1 MASRTTEP
9 NKSAIYAT
17 ALTAFFAIAGIAVV
31 DPILPV
37 IGAEMGAT
45 TWQIELLFT
54 AYIAVM
60 AVGMIPAVLATGR
73 FGYKKVLVA
82 GVTLVGVAAL
92 LASISSTIG
101 QLAAL
106 RGLWGLGNAMFFATA
121 MVLLVALAN
130 DREWVVELFETCV
143 GLGFAV
149 GPLIG
154 GLFGR
159 ISWRLPFLVC
169 GLFMIAALAVS
180 VTKLRDPAVPPA
192 ALRAT
197 EVFAPFRKPAFRA
210 LCVITATYNFVFFIV
225 LGYTPVFLGLAVV
238 PLGLVFTAWGIGLAV
253 GILVVGHRLARTV
266 GAVQTVGFALGG
278 LLLALVGFATSQG
291 RPESIALLVLAGV
304 CMGIANAN
312 LTDLALA
319 LGSEDRRVTTG
330 AFNLV
335 RWGFAAPA
343 PVIAG
348 LLHAVSPA
356 APYWVGVA
364 VLLVGVVAFAWKGPR
379 MAAVLGER
387 LLWSRRRDQSSAF
400 APRRPEGVRTLR

>member
-1 MASRTTEP
+1 MASTRTEP
-9 NKSAIYAT
+9 HKSAIYAT

-31 DPILPV
+31 DPILPI
-37 IGAEMGAT
+37 IGAEIGAS

-73 FGYKKVLVA
+73 FGYKKILIA
-82 GVTLVGVAAL
+82 GVTLVGIAAL
-92 LASISSTIG
+92 LAAFSSTIG
-101 QLAAL
+101 QLAVL
-106 RGLWGLGNAMFFATA
+106 RGVWGLGNAMFFATA
-121 MVLLVALAN
+121 MVLLVSLAN

-154 GLFGR
+154 GLFGG
-159 ISWRLPFLVC
+159 ISWRVPFAVC
-169 GLFMIAALAVS
+169 GLFMVAALAVS
-180 VTKLRDPAVPPA
+180 VTQLRDPAVPPA
-192 ALRAT
+192 PLRLAD
-197 EVFAPFRKPAFRA
+197 VFTPFRKPAFRA
-210 LCVITATYNFVFFIV
+210 LCVITAAYNFVFFIV
-225 LGYTPVFLGLAVV
+225 LGYTPVFLGLKVI
-238 PLGLVFTAWGIGLAV
+238 PLGFVFTAWGTGLAV
-253 GILVVGHRLARTV
+253 GILVVGHRLAHRF
-266 GAVQTVGFALGG
+266 GAVQTVGFAIAG
-278 LLLALVGFATSQG
+278 LLVALVGLATSG
-291 RPESIALLVLAGV
+291 STVESIVVLVLAGV

-312 LTDLALA
+312 LTDLALG

-348 LLHAVSPA
+348 LLHPVGAA
-356 APYWVGVA
+356 APYWVGVG
-364 VLLVGVVAFAWKGPR
+364 VMLIGVVAFAWKGHS

-387 LLWSRRRDQSSAF
+387 VLWSQWNRKA
-400 APRRPEGVRTLR
+400 AAVEGADEEVLSEI